1 MQTLI
6 NRGHTR
12 YIRVRIVG
20 GKLVYAGGGS
30 DAFME
35 MTRAPCSDS
44 ARLRRRDVI
53 LQFSTSPLLVR
64 GKPEFGHTRVRENVE
79 IRIDSAF
86 YN

>member
-12 YIRVRIVG
+12 YIRVRIVVG

-35 MTRAPCSDS
+35 MTRALLGQRTPK
-44 ARLRRRDVI
+44 ALRHN
-53 LQFSTSPLLVR
+53 STI
-64 GKPEFGHTRVRENVE
+64 FG
-79 IRIDSAF
+79 
-86 YN
+86 

>member
-12 YIRVRIVG
+12 TCSNVRIVVS

-35 MTRAPCSDS
+35 MTR
-44 ARLRRRDVI
+44 V
-53 LQFSTSPLLVR
+53 LL
-64 GKPEFGHTRVRENVE
+64 GQNTPKA
-79 IRIDSAF
+79 I
-86 YN
+86 